1 MSSRIILIMT
11 RIRTKTKKGDT
22 GLSIHGRPTFFLK
35 KRSDLE
41 VFLFSLLTVDVN
53 NVMTQLSLVEI
64 EADYDTSLVVEEYNP
79 DCFVLVYAVDDRES
93 FGKN

>member
-1 MSSRIILIMT
+1 M
-11 RIRTKTKKGDT
+11 
-22 GLSIHGRPTFFLK
+22 
-35 KRSDLE
+35 
-41 VFLFSLLTVDVN
+41 DVN

-93 FGKN
+93 FGENQHHPCNFLYSIIQDSLNNVKLKCITLYSSFCIS

>member
-1 MSSRIILIMT
+1 M
-11 RIRTKTKKGDT
+11 
-22 GLSIHGRPTFFLK
+22 
-35 KRSDLE
+35 
-41 VFLFSLLTVDVN
+41 N

-93 FGKN
+93 FGENYVASALLPPSSDHYKIRCEY

>member
-1 MSSRIILIMT
+1 M
-11 RIRTKTKKGDT
+11 
-22 GLSIHGRPTFFLK
+22 
-35 KRSDLE
+35 
-41 VFLFSLLTVDVN
+41 DVN

-93 FGKN
+93 FGENYVASALLLPSSDHYKIRCEY